1 MKKILFVCTGN
12 ICRSVM
18 AEYLLKKLLAKNN
31 ITDISVSSAGIDGN
45 PEYKTFGYLS
55 ELFIKKDIDNSK
67 HISTKLTGR
76 HLADY
81 DIIVVMERMQK
92 RYITK
97 RYSWAE
103 EKTVLLK
110 KLAGYGDID
119 ISDPIN
125 KPPEFY
131 DMAFEQINDCINKI
145 LPILLTNEENK
156 NGSADGTAT
165 QNVPC
170 ETK

>member
-18 AEYLLKKLLAKNN
+18 AEYLLKKFLNEKGICD
-31 ITDISVSSAGIDGN
+31 ITVSSAGIDGN
-45 PEYKTFGYLS
+45 PEYRSFGYLS
-55 ELFIKKDIDNSK
+55 ELFLKKGLDTSA
-67 HISTKLTGR
+67 HISTKITGK
-76 HLADY
+76 HLAEY
-81 DIIVVMERMQK
+81 DVIIVMERLHK

-97 RYSWAE
+97 RYPWAE

-110 KLAGYGDID
+110 KLAGYGEID
-119 ISDPIN
+119 ITDPIN

-145 LPILLTNEENK
+145 IPILTGK
-156 NGSADGTAT
+156 
-165 QNVPC
+165 
-170 ETK
+170 